1 MSMTDTT
8 ASATPLVQMRNI
20 CKNFGGVQAVR
31 DVSVDLYRGE
41 VVGILGHNG
50 AGKSCLMRMLSG
62 AMVPSAGEIYLDG
75 EKVEIA
81 TPTAARKHGIE
92 TIYQN
97 LALANHL
104 DAPANLFLGR
114 EIKTP
119 LGNLDDKRMYREAKQ
134 VLQRLNP
141 NFRNL
146 NDRVD
151 QMSGGQRQ
159 VIAIARAIHFN
170 VRALIMDEPTAAL
183 GPSETEMVAGL
194 VQKLRDEGIGIFL
207 VSHDMHDVFRLCDR
221 VMVMNNGRNVGS
233 HKITDVTQ
241 DDILSLIIKGS
252 LPDGWRPRGAVV

>member
-1 MSMTDTT
+1 MTDTI
-8 ASATPLVQMRNI
+8 SGATPLIEMRSI
-20 CKNFGGVQAVR
+20 CKHFGGVQAVR
-31 DVSVDLYRGE
+31 DVSIDLYPGE

-62 AMVPSAGEIYLDG
+62 AMTPNSGDILLDG
-75 EKVEIA
+75 EKIEIP
-81 TPTAARKHGIE
+81 TPTAARNHGIE

-114 EIKTP
+114 EIKTRF
-119 LGNLDDKRMYREAKQ
+119 GNLDDKRMFKEARD

-141 NFRNL
+141 NFQNL
-146 NDRVD
+146 SDPVA

-159 VIAIARAIHFN
+159 VIAIARAIHFD

-194 VQKLRDEGIGIFL
+194 VQNLRDEGIGIFL
-207 VSHDMHDVFRLCDR
+207 VSHDMHDVVRLCDR
-221 VMVMNNGRNVGS
+221 VMVMNNGRNVGC
-233 HKITDVTQ
+233 HKISDVTQ
-241 DDILSLIIKGS
+241 DDILSLIIKGA
-252 LPDGWRPRGAVV
+252 LPDDWRPRGTAA